1 MTTTIK
7 NKKGFSIV
15 SVLVASAIGLIV
27 LAGTTRIITFSLN
40 ASQAAKSSATELE
53 LLLSLS
59 KLLANET
66 QCKGNLKPNRVLNS
80 IISKIDNSNPL
91 TIIEEGQSF
100 KNNLDIVKIDL
111 IGTTGNPRTEIVNRK
126 FVVYY
131 NKKNISTLDDK
142 PCDANS
148 VEGCYFYFCD
158 LKYKTEDV
166 ATNPNV
172 EVCDVQNCSS
182 TQTNSTV
189 GISCGDGQ
197 FLEGFD
203 DSGNKICH
211 DLTEAY
217 SQIGLCATGEYLSG
231 FDNKGQKICTAL
243 TSANTPQDFDKNKPR
258 AKGIILKFRN
268 WPNAQE
274 TKLIITNLE
283 KAGLK
288 KTIKVERFKIL
299 VFEGLESDNISEI
312 KQLCK
317 QLSSVFSLESCEPDY
332 FVNPAVYNY
341 VPSESDAREMIGK
354 ARSAL
359 EKAEQAVEDA
369 REALNSHEEKANKI
383 FQSMATD
390 KGLIVEKKR
399 LRTAKFALKQAK
411 KELEKATGN
420 DKIKRARERVKR
432 LEKLVEG
439 RKKRVE
445 DRKKWFKNT
454 KAYVENNQNDLL
466 ESRKNTFKKEVNW
479 FESVKKTLKD
489 RMFEYT
495 KYLPS
500 QEAETLYQYVQS
512 LFPDEEFKL
521 LEEVLT
527 QQSGNIRT
535 CNTIPF
541 EFGMFEGKLSD
552 YWAQEMIGS
561 DLLKRELEKAPP
573 IQKHLVDVFDWS
585 WKVFRHDIRVKNVVS
600 DEAGHSV
607 LPELGDQQVSMT
619 DVFYDS
625 KLIEAADKLLTKAE
639 KKCDIYKDSSDS
651 NTAPHSSSQ
660 NPINNNEVVA
670 SGNSYEECTANSLP
684 SFINV
689 SLDWYGPT
697 FGNILKALSPPSVVV
712 VAAGNNYPGDIRHEK
727 NETSKDKSINTI
739 LVGSMAPD
747 GRRSH
752 FSVTGKEIHIM
763 APSDVYIRSAIE
775 DDIPA
780 PFGGTSAATPLVT
793 GSLAGFEWLSGY
805 HPTAAESKLLLE
817 KTAVPTLAANQSP
830 RLSGVGMLNAYKLG
844 MVGKR
849 LKVTCGRNAACF
861 KEKIQKDATYD
872 FSEDQGLLQAV
883 NNAFPHCS
891 SNQCS
896 TASSRTCEDKA
907 AVFERLRKAAFLNP
921 SNGELWRNIACIYD
935 SGNFTKNAQGA
946 MSIYKATFGNTDS
959 SLYTF
964 CTVNEDCTHVPF
976 CSVSENNLNMFLPAN
991 KNYVAECQ
999 GRVLCNN
1006 KCRCGH
1012 QESNLPT
1019 EEQNVFGK
1027 IIATCVN
1034 SQCISEYT
1042 TYTSAGHSERD
1053 Q

>member
-1 MTTTIK
+1 MTSTIK
-7 NKKGFSIV
+7 NRKGFSIV

-40 ASQAAKSSATELE
+40 SSQAAKSSATEME
-53 LLLSLS
+53 LLLSVS
-59 KLLANET
+59 ELLANET

-80 IISKIDNSNPL
+80 IISGINSSNPL

-100 KNNLDIVKIDL
+100 KNNLEIVKIDL
-111 IGTTGNPRTEIVNRK
+111 MGTSGNPKTEIVNRK

-131 NKKNISTLDDK
+131 NKKNIRTLDDK
-142 PCDANS
+142 PCNTNS

-217 SQIGLCATGEYLSG
+217 SQIGSCATGEYLSG

-243 TSANTPQDFDKNKPR
+243 ASANTLQDFDKRKPR
-258 AKGIILKFRN
+258 AKGIILAFHN

-274 TKLIITNLE
+274 TKHITTSLE

-288 KTIKVERFKIL
+288 KTIKVERFKIW
-299 VFEGLESDNISEI
+299 VFEGPESDKILEL

-317 QLSSVFSLESCEPDY
+317 QLMSVSSLESCEPDY
-332 FVNPAVYNY
+332 LADIAA
-341 VPSESDAREMIGK
+341 PSVSYIREMIEKGK
-354 ARSAL
+354 SAYEEAEKRVKYARQAL
-359 EKAEQAVEDA
+359 QS
-369 REALNSHEEKANKI
+369 REEKANKI

-390 KGLIVEKKR
+390 KGLAIEKKR

-411 KELEKATGN
+411 KELKRAIG
-420 DKIKRARERVKR
+420 DSKIKRARERVKR

-445 DRKKWFKNT
+445 NRKKWFQDT
-454 KAYVENNQNDLL
+454 KAYVENNQDDLL
-466 ESRKNTFKKEVNW
+466 ESRKNALKKAVNW
-479 FESVKKTLKD
+479 FESVKQILKD
-489 RMFEYT
+489 RVSKYA

-500 QEAETLYQYVQS
+500 QEVETLYQYVQS

-521 LEEVLT
+521 LEEILT

-535 CNTIPF
+535 CNTISF
-541 EFGMFEGKLSD
+541 EFGIFKGKLSD

-561 DLLKRELEKAPP
+561 DLLREKLERATP
-573 IQKHLVDVFDWS
+573 IQKHLVEVFDMDFLGHHIG
-585 WKVFRHDIRVKNVVS
+585 VRNLVS
-600 DEAGHSV
+600 DEGRHAV
-607 LPELGDQQVSMT
+607 LPEIGDRAGITLTPSGSST
-619 DVFYDS
+619 
-625 KLIEAADKLLTKAE
+625 LIEADKLLTKAE
-639 KKCDIYKDSSDS
+639 KNCAVYKDSSDS
-651 NTAPHSSSQ
+651 STVPL
-660 NPINNNEVVA
+660 NNNEIVA
-670 SGNSYEECTANSLP
+670 SDDPYEQCKTNIFP
-684 SFINV
+684 SFINN
-689 SLDWYGPT
+689 SLVW
-697 FGNILKALSPPSVVV
+697 FGSIYTKSFESISPPSVIVV
-712 VAAGNNYPGDIRHEK
+712 SAGNAAGESDSHPIKRTIPHK
-727 NETSKDKSINTI
+727 IKASKDFNAII
-739 LVGSMAPD
+739 VGSMAPD
-747 GRRSH
+747 GQRSG
-752 FSVTGKEIHIM
+752 FSSFYEEVHIM
-763 APSDVYIRSAIE
+763 APSDSFLTSAYK
-775 DDIPA
+775 DQRF
-780 PFGGTSAATPLVT
+780 PFGGTSGAAPLVT

-817 KTAVPTLAANQSP
+817 KTAVPTLAANQTP
-830 RLSGVGMLNAYKLG
+830 RLNGVGMVNAYKLG
-844 MVGKR
+844 MVGER
-849 LKVTCGRNAACF
+849 LKITCGKNVFCF
-861 KEKIQKDATYD
+861 KEMIQKEATYN

-883 NNAFPHCS
+883 NNAFPQCS
-891 SNQCS
+891 SNQCNVG
-896 TASSRTCEDKA
+896 SSRTCEDKA

-935 SGNFTKNAQGA
+935 SANFTKNAQGA
-946 MSIYKATFGNTDS
+946 MSTYKATFGNTGT
-959 SLYTF
+959 SLYAA
-964 CTVNEDCTHVPF
+964 CEVDADCTHVPA
-976 CSVSENNLNMFLPAN
+976 CASKNNLNMFLPAN

-1006 KCRCGH
+1006 KCRCSS
-1012 QESNLPT
+1012 QEFNLPT
-1019 EEQNVFGK
+1019 EEQDVFGK
-1027 IIATCVN
+1027 ITATCMNTQCV
-1034 SQCISEYT
+1034 SQYT
-1042 TYTSAGHSERD
+1042 TYTGHSEEPIDPGGR
-1053 Q
+1053 QPASESTQ